1 MRTAVAMR
9 RHTMKRTWML
19 LFSLLFVATDAKD
32 VDPHGVEAFAAVKPG
47 SSEVYKAA
55 VLPNSLSA
63 GYALLVYVLAL
74 FVLVA
79 AGGAAG
85 GKAVG
90 QMQEEE
96 DCKEVQDMASKVEA

>member
-1 MRTAVAMR
+1 MN
-9 RHTMKRTWML
+9 HTWML

-47 SSEVYKAA
+47 SSEVYKAS

-74 FVLVA
+74 IVLVVGLVA
-79 AGGAAG
+79 VGGAAG

-96 DCKEVQDMASKVEA
+96 DCEEVQDRPVK